1 MLGAG
6 SYYEAFMHLN
16 PNGVGPRMRMG
27 MVLRQLAVT
36 SAVVAGR

>member
-6 SYYEAFMHLN
+6 SYYEAFTRLN
-16 PNGVGPRMRMG
+16 PNGVGLRMKMG
-27 MVLRQLAVT
+27 RVVCQLAFT